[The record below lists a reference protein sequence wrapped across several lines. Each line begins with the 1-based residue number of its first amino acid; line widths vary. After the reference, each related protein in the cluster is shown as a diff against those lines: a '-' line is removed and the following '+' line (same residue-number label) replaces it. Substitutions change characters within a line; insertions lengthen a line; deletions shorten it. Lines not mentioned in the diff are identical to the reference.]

1 MSLKA
6 FHIVF
11 ITLSTVLSVFFGVWA
26 IRHYQSG
33 AGSAFELSLGIA
45 SLVLAAGLL
54 CYGKYFLRKLKNISY
69 L

>member
-11 ITLSTVLSVFFGVWA
+11 IAVSVLLCFGFGVWLFIPNA
-26 IRHYQSG
+26 HETTAVTVVGGILSFG
-33 AGSAFELSLGIA
+33 AGL
-45 SLVLAAGLL
+45 GLL
-54 CYGKYFLRKLKNISY
+54 IYGKYFLRKFKNISY

>member
-11 ITLSTVLSVFFGVWA
+11 ITASTLLAFGFGGWMLRAYANGGQAVDLVFGIGSTVAGV
-26 IRHYQSG
+26 
-33 AGSAFELSLGIA
+33 
-45 SLVLAAGLL
+45 GLII
-54 CYGKYFLRKLKNISY
+54 YGKYFLKKLKNINY

>member
-11 ITLSTVLSVFFGVWA
+11 V
-26 IRHYQSG
+26 
-33 AGSAFELSLGIA
+33 IA
-45 SLVLAAGLL
+45 STLLAFGFGGWMLLDYRDEQAGWQLALGVSSLASGVGLL
-54 CYGKYFLRKLKNISY
+54 AYGRYVLKKLKNVSY

>member
-11 ITLSTVLSVFFGVWA
+11 ISAATLLAFAFGGWMLKGYSGSGQLSDLLFGIGSTVSGV
-26 IRHYQSG
+26 G
-33 AGSAFELSLGIA
+33 LIA
-45 SLVLAAGLL
+45 
-54 CYGKYFLRKLKNISY
+54 YGRYFQKKLKHLNY

>member
-11 ITLSTVLSVFFGVWA
+11 ITASTLLSVGFSAWAFREYSEEGARINLTFG
-26 IRHYQSG
+26 I
-33 AGSAFELSLGIA
+33 GSALAAA
-45 SLVLAAGLL
+45 SLLV
-54 CYGKYFLRKLKNISY
+54 YGKYFLKKLRNISY